1 MSTYKY
7 LTKNSVTIIHDGPPY
22 TRGYLNTVSGREQL
36 ETDIGDPQ
44 LLQDIYTYWGDVQPD
59 PVDDI
64 PVPEPDTRPTIEDRV
79 ADVEEALAAMMY
91 GGDAI

>member
-1 MSTYKY
+1 MQYKY
-7 LTKNSVTIIHDGPPY
+7 LTQNSVTIIFDGPPY
-22 TRGYLNTVSGREQL
+22 TRGYANTVSGRAQL
-36 ETDIGDPQ
+36 EADVEDPQ

-64 PVPEPDTRPTIEDRV
+64 PVSEPDTRPTIEDRV